1 MTDWSAN
8 LGCQAYNK
16 NFGDKFKLISEDGPV
31 KTGGVDTYTYEYVV
45 ETELGSKY
53 EKVHFVSRFSASAEN
68 VYIVNAQAKEVD
80 WVKPGVGDVLAK
92 CAKSLKV
99 NE

>member
-1 MTDWSAN
+1 M
-8 LGCQAYNK
+8 
-16 NFGDKFKLISEDGPV
+16 
-31 KTGGVDTYTYEYVV
+31 

-53 EKVHFVSRFSASAEN
+53 EKVHFVSTFSASAEN
-68 VYIVNAQAKEVD
+68 VYIVNAQAKEAD
-80 WVKPGVGDVLAK
+80 WGQPGVGPVLAK